1 MREVIR
7 KNKIAGILC
16 IIAGILCII
25 AGALLLSACEY
36 PAAPVATTETMTVP
50 PYEGEPSTILNDNI
64 PCFGEADKTTQSFE
78 TYSELDALGR
88 CGTAFACIGTDL
100 MPTEER
106 EQISEVHPTGWNAVK
121 YDGIDGDY
129 LYNRCHLIA
138 YSLTA
143 ENANEKNL
151 ITGTRYMNKD
161 GMNPYEITVANYVRN
176 TGHHVL
182 YRVTPVF
189 EGNNL
194 VASGVEIEAQ
204 SVEDGAL
211 SFHVYCYNVQPGIEI
226 DYRTGES
233 TLIGSPA
240 PSEEALSNAKEP
252 SFPEGTT
259 YILNTNTQKFHR
271 IDCESVLEMSEG
283 NRLPTRMSRDE
294 IIAAGY
300 APCGSCK
307 P

>member
-1 MREVIR
+1 MRKVTP
-7 KNKIAGILC
+7 KSKIAGILC
-16 IIAGILCII
+16 IIV
-25 AGALLLSACEY
+25 GALLLSACEY
-36 PAAPVATTETMTVP
+36 PAAPVATAEAMTVP

-64 PCFGEADKTTQSFE
+64 PCFDEADKTTQSFE

-151 ITGTRYMNKD
+151 ITGTRYMNKN

-189 EGNNL
+189 EGSNL

-204 SVEDGAL
+204 SVEDGSL

-283 NRLPTRMSRDE
+283 NRLPTKMSRDE